1 MTPKSGK
8 PGSLVAPAEVT
19 EAKEADEADPGE
31 VAKMKAEQAETK
43 SGKYGSEK
51 TKPYKP
57 TEEETSWIEIE
68 LIDEEDQPVPGMP
81 FEVTLSDGSVYTGTL
96 DNKGFYRVDKI
107 PPGECKVSFPTL
119 DQEALEKA

>member
-1 MTPKSGK
+1 MTPKPGK
-8 PGSLVAPAEVT
+8 AGSLVAPAAPVEAT
-19 EAKEADEADPGE
+19 EADKADPGE

-57 TEEETSWIEIE
+57 SEDEKSWIEIE

-81 FEVTLSDGSVYTGTL
+81 FEITLSDGSVYSGSL
-96 DNKGFYRVDKI
+96 DHKGFYRAEGI

-119 DQEALEKA
+119 DKEAWEKA